1 MHRDSAARGTT
12 AWIAGVAGLA
22 ITALQGCAF
31 MGGANTDQAR
41 TKTGPDQAPAA
52 DTADAGPAGAED
64 DGLSFVRTA
73 GPPPSLNRQPI
84 FGAPPVFP
92 DGSDA
97 ARRGSQPAGGTAEG
111 QDGWRFVDATGAAER
126 DPEPLPEPQNPQRGP
141 NMASTLYGQL
151 LGMELPISGDL
162 LAEHTANMRQI
173 TFTNDGSVFDPVVSG
188 DGRHLFFSS
197 TQHRPTSDI
206 YVQEVGSRVVTR
218 LTSDRAQD
226 VMPAISPDGT
236 RIAFASNR
244 AGNWDIWVMPAT
256 GGKAIQVTTDPGHD
270 LHPSWSPDGQHL
282 VYSRLGQTSGRWEM
296 WVSDVFNNVR
306 TQFIGYGLFPEW
318 SPLPGTGINGG
329 DQILFQ
335 RSRERGKRTF
345 AVWTVDFDLSTL
357 QAGNETQIV
366 SNPDAALIN
375 PTWSPDGQWITFSA
389 VPNPEKWIGAEDNA
403 LPPSAGVWMIG
414 VDGRSELPLTAGDS
428 IDMMPA
434 WSPNGQVFFVSDR
447 NGAENL
453 WAVDIAPA
461 LLTARGG
468 NPFNN
473 GVRPSRAAVIQ
484 RPSPNAPLTPE
495 RYRQQGAP
503 TYRSTQQPRL
513 PYWAQPADQSNPDS
527 RPRTD
532 QAQGPQTTPNAG
544 GPDYPVYGPWQG
556 VPAQNAR
563 PSTVVNVPTDNDG

>member
-1 MHRDSAARGTT
+1 MHRASSGRVTAALISG
-12 AWIAGVAGLA
+12 AAGLA
-22 ITALQGCAF
+22 VVALQGCSFGSSSRAS
-31 MGGANTDQAR
+31 GDQANAQQGE
-41 TKTGPDQAPAA
+41 TPQAEISQTRPWE
-52 DTADAGPAGAED
+52 TGPAGT
-64 DGLSFVRTA
+64 SFVRTA
-73 GPPPSLNRQPI
+73 DAGRSSNPQPV

-92 DGSDA
+92 EDGPRDA
-97 ARRGSQPAGGTAEG
+97 QPGTPAAEG
-111 QDGWRFVDATGAAER
+111 QDGWRFVDATGSAER
-126 DPEPLPEPQNPQRGP
+126 DPEPQPEPQNPRRGP

-151 LGMELPISGDL
+151 LDMELPISGDL

-188 DGRHLFFSS
+188 DGRHLYFAS
-197 TQHRPTSDI
+197 TQHRPTADI

-218 LTSDRAQD
+218 LTSDRGQD
-226 VMPAISPDGT
+226 VMPSISPDGT

-282 VYSRLGQTSGRWEM
+282 VFSRLGQTSGRWEM

-318 SPLPGTGINGG
+318 SPVAGTGINGW

-345 AVWTVDFDLSTL
+345 AVWTVDFDLASL

-366 SNPDAALIN
+366 SNPDTALIN

-389 VPNPEKWIGAEDNA
+389 VPNPEKWIGADGNSI
-403 LPPSAGVWMIG
+403 PPSAGVWMIG
-414 VDGRSELPLTAGDS
+414 ADGRNELPLTAGDS

-434 WSPNGQVFFVSDR
+434 WSPTGQVFFVSDR

-453 WAVDIAPA
+453 WAVDIQPA

-468 NPFNN
+468 NPFVN
-473 GVRPSRAAVIQ
+473 GVRPSRAAVIE
-484 RPSPNAPLTPE
+484 RPEPNRPIQPSRYIEESAVTYGTNRQSAQPE
-495 RYRQQGAP
+495 QGAGE
-503 TYRSTQQPRL
+503 PR
-513 PYWAQPADQSNPDS
+513 
-527 RPRTD
+527 
-532 QAQGPQTTPNAG
+532 
-544 GPDYPVYGPWQG
+544 DYPIYGPWQG
-556 VPAQNAR
+556 RPAQNAR
-563 PSTVVNVPTDNDG
+563 PSAVVSVPTDNDG